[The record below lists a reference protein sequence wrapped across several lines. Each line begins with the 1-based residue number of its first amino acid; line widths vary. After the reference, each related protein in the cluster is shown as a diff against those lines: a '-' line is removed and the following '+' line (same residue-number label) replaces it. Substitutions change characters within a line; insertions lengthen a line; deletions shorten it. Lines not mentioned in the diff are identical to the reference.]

1 GNNTRVSWPTG
12 GGAKGKDG
20 VAGMIRQTAGAIGYI
35 EMTYADQNNIPY
47 ASIQNAAGKFIRP
60 SAEGVAAAASSAQIP
75 DDFRFS
81 LTNAPGADAY
91 PIGGTTWLLLPV
103 PAKDKAR
110 GDAVL
115 AFTPGGLGPRQ
126 QFAPALHY
134 APLPATLVTRV
145 EQSLGQ
151 VQ

>member
-47 ASIQNAAGKFIRP
+47 ASIQNSAGKFIP
-60 SAEGVAAAASSAQIP
+60 PTAEGVAAAASSAQIP

-103 PAKDKAR
+103 QAKDKA
-110 GDAVL
+110 
-115 AFTPGGLGPRQ
+115 PGGGPLAVPRRGVGPGTEV
-126 QFAPALHY
+126 APALPH
-134 APLPATLVTRV
+134 R
-145 EQSLGQ
+145 
-151 VQ
+151 